1 MGTMSA
7 GELAT
12 LHESGNLA
20 LSLDVVIDAAAVFEN
35 LITEETKTPTD
46 PSMLIHALKMKEL
59 LREKLVS
66 RLLWCDTRAML
77 ADGLNKGS
85 VLRDQLRQ
93 AAETGI
99 WSIPYVA
106 TQRADVTLFL
116 AYVKRS

>member
-1 MGTMSA
+1 
-7 GELAT
+7 
-12 LHESGNLA
+12 
-20 LSLDVVIDAAAVFEN
+20 
-35 LITEETKTPTD
+35 
-46 PSMLIHALKMKEL
+46 
-59 LREKLVS
+59 
-66 RLLWCDTRAML
+66 ML